1 MEWLAAQVQA
11 ALAGVD
17 EFSRWLVGA
26 ADGKSSYELTRWV
39 FLRALGVIYLIAFL
53 SLWPQ
58 LRGLIGPQGILPAQ
72 DLLAA
77 ARRQLGGERFHLVPT
92 LFWIDA
98 GPTALHLAC
107 ALGVVCSV
115 LLILNVAPLPNLVFL
130 WVLYL
135 SLAAVGR
142 EFLAYQWD
150 VLLLEAGFLAML
162 FAPGH
167 LLPRGAA
174 RPVSALALFLLWW
187 LLFRLTFQ
195 SGIVKLANGDPPWRN
210 LTALAFH
217 FWTQPLPTCTAWSVN
232 LLLAASSVKLWLTFF
247 PYGSLPR
254 VIARP
259 MVWVEPFRSVNS
271 YGLFRVMTTERPE
284 IVVEGSDDG
293 RTWLAY
299 EFRYKPGD
307 PSRRPAF
314 VEPHQPR
321 LDWQMWFAA
330 LGRYD
335 YTPWFQAFLAR
346 LLEGSP
352 PVLTLMAKN
361 PFHYLPASE

>member
-1 MEWLAAQVQA
+1 MECLAAQVHA

-142 EFLAYQWD
+142 EFLAFPWD
-150 VLLLEAGFLAML
+150 VLLLEAGVPPVVVR
-162 FAPGH
+162 PGH
-167 LLPRGAA
+167 LLPRGGP
-174 RPVSALALFLLWW
+174 RPVSAAAPIVPWW
-187 LLFRLTFQ
+187 PPVRL
-195 SGIVKLANGDPPWRN
+195 
-210 LTALAFH
+210 
-217 FWTQPLPTCTAWSVN
+217 
-232 LLLAASSVKLWLTFF
+232 
-247 PYGSLPR
+247 
-254 VIARP
+254 
-259 MVWVEPFRSVNS
+259 
-271 YGLFRVMTTERPE
+271 
-284 IVVEGSDDG
+284 
-293 RTWLAY
+293 
-299 EFRYKPGD
+299 
-307 PSRRPAF
+307 
-314 VEPHQPR
+314 
-321 LDWQMWFAA
+321 
-330 LGRYD
+330 
-335 YTPWFQAFLAR
+335 
-346 LLEGSP
+346 SP
-352 PVLTLMAKN
+352 PAGTIE
-361 PFHYLPASE
+361 PARR